1 MSMKKYA
8 ALAIL
13 LISALVTTAC
23 SSENE
28 PAANA
33 NDKHNAA
40 DVTFATGMIPHHQQA
55 IEMADMALE
64 QAQDPQVKEL
74 ADQIKGAQQPEIDQ
88 LTEWLTAWDEPVPSD
103 STGGHSGH
111 DMSGMMSEEDMQML
125 KQASGTEFDTMWLE
139 MMIEHHKGAVE
150 MAQTEQSDGEYPEA
164 IEMAK
169 QIISSQQEE
178 IDQMEQILAAS

>member
-1 MSMKKYA
+1 
-8 ALAIL
+8 
-13 LISALVTTAC
+13 
-23 SSENE
+23 
-28 PAANA
+28 
-33 NDKHNAA
+33 
-40 DVTFATGMIPHHQQA
+40 
-55 IEMADMALE
+55 
-64 QAQDPQVKEL
+64 
-74 ADQIKGAQQPEIDQ
+74 
-88 LTEWLTAWDEPVPSD
+88 
-103 STGGHSGH
+103 
-111 DMSGMMSEEDMQML
+111 MSGMMSEEDMQML